1 MMSCAEI
8 ITMCLQSAK
17 HQQQQQHL
25 FAKEPRTPRRSCA
38 PPLSIIE
45 DIFRRADKNDD
56 GKLNFEEFKACF
68 DDGIISTAELEKL
81 FCSIDKQETN
91 NLDTSKLSKYFLQHL
106 GAYLSVLS
114 ALEELNTA
122 ILKAMD
128 QTKEEYHSS
137 SVLGQF
143 VTRFMLRETSSQL
156 QSLQVS
162 LQWAMAALER
172 QSGPESRETEDLSEP
187 QSTRRSGFQTLRQ
200 LCLSPIG
207 LGTQKLCVGVHL
219 QPENHCVSTFPSPQ
233 QAKMECQ
240 NVLLVQRQM
249 LVMENNLSEF
259 QKELEKYTIAASHH
273 GDSLHVYVQKQTEE
287 RRVVVYEFWRDRA
300 SWTRGH
306 VVERWFELLPYT
318 QRPHICIPPPAL
330 PAVQCEQGFPTHYY
344 KTSGGCRAGL
354 YHTAASILVDCEK

>member
-45 DIFRRADKNDD
+45 DIFRRADKN
-56 GKLNFEEFKACF
+56 
-68 DDGIISTAELEKL
+68 
-81 FCSIDKQETN
+81 
-91 NLDTSKLSKYFLQHL
+91 
-106 GAYLSVLS
+106 
-114 ALEELNTA
+114 
-122 ILKAMD
+122 
-128 QTKEEYHSS
+128 
-137 SVLGQF
+137 
-143 VTRFMLRETSSQL
+143 
-156 QSLQVS
+156 
-162 LQWAMAALER
+162 
-172 QSGPESRETEDLSEP
+172 
-187 QSTRRSGFQTLRQ
+187 
-200 LCLSPIG
+200 
-207 LGTQKLCVGVHL
+207 GVHL

-300 SWTRGH
+300 SWTSYLQSSVSKAFQHTIIKLLEGAEQ
-306 VVERWFELLPYT
+306 VSTILLP
-318 QRPHICIPPPAL
+318 
-330 PAVQCEQGFPTHYY
+330 
-344 KTSGGCRAGL
+344 
-354 YHTAASILVDCEK
+354 ASWWIVKSN